1 MSILDARFWGG
12 SRPLRLLTRCVPSNF
27 NFLRQKYG
35 CWGHYHCGGCRGG
48 SNLLLWANADAVR
61 RGGGSPSSRRC
72 GGTASCAALSSNL
85 EARSLTST
93 IPTEIVRLTAL
104 EQL

>member
-72 GGTASCAALSSNL
+72 GGTASCAALSSSL
-85 EARSLTST
+85 GVRGLTST
-93 IPTEIVRLTAL
+93 IPTEIGRLTAL
-104 EQL
+104 TDL

>member
-72 GGTASCAALSSNL
+72 GGTTSSAALSSYLYNNNL
-85 EARSLTST
+85 DGA
-93 IPTEIVRLTAL
+93 IPTEIARLTAL
-104 EQL
+104 TGL